1 MSKTRSA
8 GQREQRENNN
18 FISHPSP
25 PRSACEKVMVLSRQ
39 PVALLLLL
47 LMIISRLH
55 TTSTAVLTPL
65 TTASPESAYFSCT
78 TTSLLKSTRADD
90 QQQQQQQIED
100 QAITSCILSVQ
111 FNRGVHVVRDAASS
125 TTISSSSS
133 VLFDA
138 DIYPDVVDTT
148 YGLTQVTCNV
158 SDNSTLVFSTDH
170 KVPPRT
176 SPLPTGVLFPLVEIE
191 QHSVSWLA
199 ASIALESFSASRAAI
214 RAATKESSID
224 SAAASTYEAVYHA
237 EHNHPSRSTDL
248 MSLVKANACQ
258 IEFLSKAQQTW
269 TPKGS
274 LVSFVDDGDVLGG
287 KKRTAPIVGSIAVQ
301 YWDVENSALS
311 PLSASIS
318 SSWPRRTL
326 VESSSASTVA
336 QAFAAVASL
345 GSSRKERRKRRR
357 SGAKSSSSSTTKA
370 GACVP
375 LPLGLVEYANGAVFL
390 ETMSKSTSKV
400 HGIAEDLP
408 DLIKMPVSDIL
419 KPITKLMGGFLG
431 ETLVEPFKEQ
441 MGQLT
446 SAGMTSQIVEG
457 LSSAMI
463 NSLSK
468 GIPATTLETIPCE
481 SMEEFCFFFS

>member
-1 MSKTRSA
+1 
-8 GQREQRENNN
+8 
-18 FISHPSP
+18 
-25 PRSACEKVMVLSRQ
+25 MVLSRQ
-39 PVALLLLL
+39 PVVLLLLL
-47 LMIISRLH
+47 LLLLISRLH
-55 TTSTAVLTPL
+55 TTSTAAPTPL
-65 TTASPESAYFSCT
+65 TTAPPESAYFSCT
-78 TTSLLKSTRADD
+78 TTRVLKSTRADD
-90 QQQQQQQIED
+90 QQQQQQIED
-100 QAITSCILSVQ
+100 QAITACIVSVQ
-111 FNRGVHVVRDAASS
+111 FYRDVHVVRDAASS
-125 TTISSSSS
+125 TTTTSSSSS

-176 SPLPTGVLFPLVEIE
+176 SPLPTGMLFPLIEIE

-214 RAATKESSID
+214 RATTKESSID
-224 SAAASTYEAVYHA
+224 SSAASTYEAVYLHPNHAQDRTHA
-237 EHNHPSRSTDL
+237 ERNHPSRSTDI

-258 IEFLSKAQQTW
+258 IKFLSKAQQTW
-269 TPKGS
+269 IPKGS

-301 YWDVENSALS
+301 YWDVENSAFSSL
-311 PLSASIS
+311 PASTP

-326 VESSSASTVA
+326 VGSSSASAVA
-336 QAFAAVASL
+336 QAFAAVAPPL
-345 GSSRKERRKRRR
+345 VSSRKERRKRRR
-357 SGAKSSSSSTTKA
+357 SGAKSSSSSSTKA
-370 GACVP
+370 GDCVP
-375 LPLGLVEYANGAVFL
+375 LPPGLAEYANGAVFL

-481 SMEEFCFFFS
+481 SMEEFCFFFGFASFC